1 MGRRTDSPRVEE
13 AAGGLVARR
22 DAGRPRI
29 LLIGQ
34 TDWRTRRRTTR
45 LPKGKP
51 EAGETPEETAV
62 REVEEETGIRADVE
76 RELGVWRYAY
86 YVPARGHY
94 VHKRVRFYLMRPR
107 AGTPRPRPGE
117 TLHVHW
123 APVAEALRTL
133 TFDTEREVVRRARSL
148 LA

>member
-1 MGRRTDSPRVEE
+1 MGRRKDAPRIEE
-13 AAGGLVARR
+13 AAGGVVARR
-22 DAGRPRI
+22 GAGGPLI

-34 TDWRTRRRTTR
+34 VDWRTRRSTTR
-45 LPKGKP
+45 LPKGRP
-51 EAGETPEETAV
+51 EAGERPEETAV
-62 REVEEETGIRADVE
+62 REVEEETGIRGAVE

-86 YVPARGHY
+86 YAPAQGHY

-107 AGTPRPRPGE
+107 AGVPRPRTGE
-117 TLHVHW
+117 TLRVRW
-123 APVAEALRTL
+123 APVALALRTL